1 MAARN
6 QKGPTATTILEWSK
20 GVPQWSITS
29 LNQPTP
35 PPRPTKTGLK
45 FRESWIDRIVV
56 LSVCDTVD
64 ILSAPRLTEA
74 IRDAPGK
81 GPVGLIVDLTEVEF
95 LASIGM
101 SVLLAAQEEADAVRA
116 QFGVVAE
123 GAATSRP
130 IRLLG
135 IAAILA
141 LYPTID
147 DALRDYR

>member
-1 MAARN
+1 MVDHFA
-6 QKGPTATTILEWSK
+6 
-20 GVPQWSITS
+20 
-29 LNQPTP
+29 QPTDSAASAHHDV
-35 PPRPTKTGLK
+35 
-45 FRESWIDRIVV
+45 FEVRESWIDRIVV

-64 ILSAPRLTEA
+64 ILSAPQFTEA
-74 IRDAPGK
+74 IRDALGK

-95 LASIGM
+95 LASAGM

-116 QFGVVAE
+116 RFGVVAE

-135 IAAILA
+135 IDAILA
-141 LYPTID
+141 LYPTLD